1 MDNTIDDLGYEK
13 IHDKSQGYEV
23 DHIPDVTKLVVDKPV
38 DKGASQIEP
47 PLSLDAILQMR
58 YHTGHTCPECATDFD
73 KATHQIQ
80 ALIVEAL
87 YDLHEYM
94 GQFPDDLNLAVM
106 YERIKLIESGE

>member
-1 MDNTIDDLGYEK
+1 MGYLEITIMEDKMDN
-13 IHDKSQGYEV
+13 S
-23 DHIPDVTKLVVDKPV
+23 VVDIVHK
-38 DKGASQIEP
+38 IN
-47 PLSLDAILQMR
+47 
-58 YHTGHTCPECATDFD
+58 TGHYLDHGGEKA
-73 KATHQIQ
+73 ATHQIQ

>member
-1 MDNTIDDLGYEK
+1 MGYLEITIMEDKMDN
-13 IHDKSQGYEV
+13 S
-23 DHIPDVTKLVVDKPV
+23 VVDIVHK
-38 DKGASQIEP
+38 IN
-47 PLSLDAILQMR
+47 
-58 YHTGHTCPECATDFD
+58 TGHYLDNGGEEA
-73 KATHQIQ
+73 ATHQIQ